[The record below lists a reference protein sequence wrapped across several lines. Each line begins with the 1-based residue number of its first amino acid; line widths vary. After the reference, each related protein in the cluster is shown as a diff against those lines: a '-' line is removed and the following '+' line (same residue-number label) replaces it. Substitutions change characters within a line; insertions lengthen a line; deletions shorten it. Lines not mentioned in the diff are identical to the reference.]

1 VFECAFEDCGNLSV
15 CYQFSG
21 GACRLVQPAIA
32 ANLNSTRKHLV
43 GKQTN
48 FLTLLHDCFDSGVGL
63 RCQFRLVN
71 LPVQALQALDTGHE
85 FGF

>member
-1 VFECAFEDCGNLSV
+1 M
-15 CYQFSG
+15 
-21 GACRLVQPAIA
+21 
-32 ANLNSTRKHLV
+32 